1 MANIEVFDPPLC
13 CPTGVCGPT
22 VDPVLAR
29 FAADLE
35 WLRAAGVQVE
45 RYNPLQ
51 QPERFAASQPVLQ
64 AMGLAGER
72 CLPVILVDGVL
83 SSQGRYPDRRELA
96 RLAGLEAAG

>member
-1 MANIEVFDPPLC
+1 MPIVEVFDPPLC
-13 CPTGVCGPT
+13 CPTGICGPS
-22 VDPVLAR
+22 VDPVLVR

-35 WLRAAGVQVE
+35 WLRAAGVLVE

-51 QPERFAASQPVLQ
+51 QPERFAASQPVRQ

-83 SSQGRYPDRRELA
+83 ASQGRYPDRQELA
-96 RLAGLEAAG
+96 QLTGLEAAG